1 MRYEE
6 MDQASREEVEQGI
19 FAAFANVADR
29 LWGEIREAALQ
40 GEPDREEVYGKVRA
54 AGALAEIE
62 DLYRFNNLTAEDIMG
77 AVGHISP
84 DEHAN
89 PAPYEPA
96 LAKLA
101 MRCSDAHLP
110 DKDEALAVLDGMKRS
125 LPLSPEAQAIKEALE
140 SGRDL
145 YNVETGEFCFLWND
159 LGSIASTSVHLDD
172 PQLMEAIASEDF
184 DFYEDMVGGPN
195 RTAYI
200 VDSNENRL
208 EHGNGLPDPG
218 NPDFDERFI
227 DFNRMASEDGWG
239 DASRG
244 RVLAAMEAAGYLLD
258 VDALSQNSEAAARS
272 CHGESLADRGCGDP
286 AR

>member
-6 MDQASREEVEQGI
+6 MNEASREEVEQGI
-19 FAAFANVADR
+19 SAAFANVADR

-54 AGALAEIE
+54 TGALAEIE

-89 PAPYEPA
+89 PATYEPA

-101 MRCSDAHLP
+101 MKCSDAHLP

-172 PQLMEAIASEDF
+172 PQLMEAIAWEDF

-200 VDSNENRL
+200 VDSNDSRL
-208 EHGNGLPDPG
+208 EHGDPLPDPG
-218 NPDFDERFI
+218 NPDFDERNEVFE
-227 DFNRMASEDGWG
+227 RVASQEGWG
-239 DASRG
+239 DASRE
-244 RVLAAMEAAGYLLD
+244 RVIAAMEREGYLCD
-258 VDALSQNSEAAARS
+258 VDALSQNNDTESRS
-272 CHGESLADRGCGDP
+272 CHGETLTDRGCGDP

>member
-19 FAAFANVADR
+19 SAAFANVENR

-40 GEPDREEVYGKVRA
+40 DEPDREAIFEKVRE
-54 AGALAEIE
+54 AGAVGEIE
-62 DLYRFNNLTAEDIMG
+62 DLYRFNNLSAEDIVG
-77 AVGHISP
+77 AIGPVSP
-84 DEHAN
+84 DAYAD
-89 PAPYEPA
+89 PATYEPA

-101 MRCSDAHLP
+101 AKCSDAHLP
-110 DKDEALAVLDGMKRS
+110 DKDEVLAVLDGMKRS

-172 PQLMEAIASEDF
+172 TQLMETIASEDF

-200 VDSNENRL
+200 VDSNVSRL
-208 EHGNGLPDPG
+208 EHGDPLPDPD
-218 NPDFDERFI
+218 NPDFDDRFI

-239 DASRG
+239 DASRE
-244 RVLAAMEAAGYLLD
+244 RVLAAMEREGYLLD
-258 VDALSQNSEAAARS
+258 VDALSQNNEAAALS
-272 CHGESLADRGCGDP
+272 CHGESLADRDCGNP

>member
-19 FAAFANVADR
+19 TAAFANVENR

-40 GEPDREEVYGKVRA
+40 DEPDREAIFEKVRE
-54 AGALAEIE
+54 AGAVGEIE
-62 DLYRFNNLTAEDIMG
+62 DLYRFNNLSAEDIVG
-77 AVGHISP
+77 AIGPVSP
-84 DEHAN
+84 DAYAD
-89 PAPYEPA
+89 PATYEPA
-96 LAKLA
+96 LTKLA
-101 MRCSDAHLP
+101 AKCSAAHLP
-110 DKDEALAVLDGMKRS
+110 DKDEVLAALDGMKHS

-172 PQLMEAIASEDF
+172 PQLMEAITSEDF

-239 DASRG
+239 DTSRE

-258 VDALSQNSEAAARS
+258 VDALSQNNEAAALS
-272 CHGESLADRGCGDP
+272 CHGESLADRGCGDLT
-286 AR
+286 R